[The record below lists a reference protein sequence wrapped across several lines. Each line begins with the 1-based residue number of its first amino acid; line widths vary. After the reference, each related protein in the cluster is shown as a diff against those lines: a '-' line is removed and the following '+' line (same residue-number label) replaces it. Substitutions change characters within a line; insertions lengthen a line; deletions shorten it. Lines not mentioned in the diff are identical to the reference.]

1 MRNFVWLISLIEVE
15 GEGGGEGGR
24 ILRGADS
31 CRSISSN
38 VSFCCEMFPFSWPFP
53 PFSPPFSIPLPFL
66 LHLLL
71 LTREGGGGG
80 GGKGFLMADLD
91 K

>member
-15 GEGGGEGGR
+15 GEGGGRAGGFYVAP
-24 ILRGADS
+24 ILAGQ
-31 CRSISSN
+31 
-38 VSFCCEMFPFSWPFP
+38 FPQMCPSVVKCFHFLGPFP
-53 PFSPPFSIPLPFL
+53 PSPPPFSIPLPFL

-80 GGKGFLMADLD
+80 GGKGLLMADLD